1 AVTAEDVGTIPE
13 EAAVAVREI
22 GPLRATFCGLRAL
35 PGGPGATANAR
46 RETVYTRGP
55 AGMLSVAGGKLTTY
69 RRIAL
74 DALEHLGVRNLDRRP
89 RPLPGAAGPPPVHR
103 APPPPPPPGLCG
115 GGGPAPGGGGPGGA
129 GADRRGAPGP
139 ARRGALRP
147 RAGGG
152 ANGGGRRGAPDDG
165 VAWGF
170 SLGACPRGTHGCPSR

>member
-1 AVTAEDVGTIPE
+1 VRVSFAIPWQGKLLLGTTDTLYEGEPEDVAVTAEDVGTILE

-35 PGGPGATANAR
+35 PGGPRATANAR

-89 RPLPGAAGPPPVHR
+89 RPLPGAAGLARIDWPVELDPPTRSHLLHLYGSL
-103 APPPPPPPGLCG
+103 ATEGL
-115 GGGPAPGGGGPGGA
+115 A
-129 GADRRGAPGP
+129 P
-139 ARRGALRP
+139 ARAGPSLLAPIVPGRP
-147 RAGGG
+147 HLPA
-152 ANGGGRRGAPDDG
+152 
-165 VAWGF
+165 
-170 SLGACPRGTHGCPSR
+170 